1 MPSMLS
7 EIGFIQVLLV
17 AALIAAAYGVRKSL
31 SRSAL
36 CGSNGESASPSRHMW
51 HRLLLEFTELLLA
64 AVFFLV
70 GGAKLIGRAD
80 MIALFRDVGLG
91 QWFRYVTGTVEV
103 TGAALLIVPLLSG
116 ISAFVLGGV
125 MVVAALIELFVLH
138 RPPVAA
144 LACLGAHTFVAWA
157 RMSHGQGSDEMTAVV
172 QARPALHRSMEA
184 RWSFPRKARGLRVLR
199 QGPLA
204 LDATSTAMAE
214 FADRLICAVPL
225 AVTESVVPTQPAAL
239 RPPVNTSQ

>member
-1 MPSMLS
+1 MLS
-7 EIGFIQVLLV
+7 EIGFIEVLLV
-17 AALIAAAYGVRKSL
+17 AALITAAYGVRKSL
-31 SRSAL
+31 PQIAL
-36 CGSNGESASPSRHMW
+36 RGRNGECASPSRHVW

-80 MIALFRDVGLG
+80 MIALFRDVGVG
-91 QWFRYVTGTVEV
+91 QWFRYVTGAVEV

-116 ISAFVLGGV
+116 VSAFALGGV

-157 RMSHGQGSDEMTAVV
+157 RMSQGPASSAAAR
-172 QARPALHRSMEA
+172 ARPALHRSMEA

-199 QGPLA
+199 QGPFA

-214 FADRLICAVPL
+214 FDDRLICTMPL
-225 AVTESVVPTQPAAL
+225 AVTESVVPTQPAVP